1 MNYKFNTEQDW
12 LKLARQANWSVAKLA
27 ELCGVSERTLR
38 RYLQEHRGRRPR
50 HGWPGNAKSRLLNSC
65 ATVLPSRKQRHGLAT
80 KIPKLSHA
88 NSRNS
93 MANAQGLFLKNDNG
107 LKAMG

>member
-107 LKAMG
+107 LKGMG